1 MEHLIRLF
9 FKNFLDYKLI
19 KIVHGHINET
29 FQLILKTSE
38 GEENWILQAVNTNV
52 FKNLDILTNNS
63 KVIAEHLVQ
72 MGYPKGILFPI
83 SAVDERIIVPF
94 EGKYWR
100 VYPFIEDSRNIQK
113 ASSPDEVYFA
123 SLAIGELYGYIQNI
137 SIGSIKNPIPRFH
150 DYKGRMDSF
159 NTALNSG
166 FIGKYQEAEN
176 EIRYLIQNSQI
187 VEKVIGYQQK
197 FTLVQQVIH
206 GDPKL
211 GNILFD
217 KSGPTIKAIID
228 WDTFMVGTP
237 WIDFGD
243 MVRSYTSSGD
253 ENEDHVYF
261 NKLYFNALKEGL
273 LESNF
278 LEFKNNHK
286 NLWKEFAK
294 CVIYI
299 QAIRFLTDF
308 IIGNKYYKIDFESH
322 NLFRAKNQIS
332 LLKDFIK
339 QEKDI

>member
-52 FKNLDILTNNS
+52 FKNTDILTNNAR
-63 KVIAEHLVQ
+63 VIAEHLVQ
-72 MGYPKGILFPI
+72 TGYPKGILFPI

-100 VYPFIEDSRNIQK
+100 VY
-113 ASSPDEVYFA
+113 EVYFA

-166 FIGKYQEAEN
+166 FIGKYQEAED

-261 NKLYFNALKEGL
+261 NKLYFNA
-273 LESNF
+273 
-278 LEFKNNHK
+278 
-286 NLWKEFAK
+286 
-294 CVIYI
+294 
-299 QAIRFLTDF
+299 
-308 IIGNKYYKIDFESH
+308 
-322 NLFRAKNQIS
+322 
-332 LLKDFIK
+332 
-339 QEKDI
+339 